1 MTETNNTISNV
12 NTNSEYNKQIER
24 WDKVF
29 DTLQDETH
37 IKNQTTKYLPMPSG
51 ILAEKKLTLRT
62 ELYNAYLSKAIYYRY
77 LNNFVT
83 TMKSLLM
90 KKPPEIELP
99 EKLEPILE
107 SAGQDGD
114 RLLTVINR
122 LFQAQLSYSR
132 YGILVDIPDNAKGID
147 IIPHLIEYNFSK
159 IKNWVIKTING
170 KKETVAIV
178 LDESYTEIGI
188 GFSETDVVQYRI
200 CALAN
205 YKTDPLYYSYT
216 TDIAGVNAFDVEQ
229 DIPEKV
235 IPPNILG
242 KTLDYIPFQ
251 ICNALSIDW
260 ETEIPIGIAVS
271 DISLAIYRGEAD
283 YRQGLFMQGQATPYA
298 TGATTEKDSLSMGAS
313 ALVRISSPEAKVGF
327 MEVEGKGLGAMADGL
342 NGLHKQNE
350 RLGISL
356 VDAGANQSGE
366 ALGVRLGIQTASL
379 AGISQTN
386 KACMKVLLTI
396 CAEWMGLD
404 PEEISLNYYTDF
416 ASAERTI
423 EELEKTG
430 GLVGK
435 SLFALEDY
443 YRLLVKNEQTN
454 VATFEEWKEMVESQT
469 SLMIDDATQKIIDE
483 ATANNGV
490 DDNIDED
497 V

>member
-1 MTETNNTISNV
+1 MTETNNTVSNIT
-12 NTNSEYNKQIER
+12 TNDEYAKQVER
-24 WDKVF
+24 WDIVF

-51 ILAEKKLTLRT
+51 ILAEKDTTLRT
-62 ELYNAYLSKAIYYRY
+62 ALYNAYLSKAIYYRY
-77 LNNFVT
+77 LNDFVV

-90 KKPPEIELP
+90 KKPPEIVLP

-107 SAGQDGD
+107 NAGQDGD
-114 RLLTVINR
+114 NLLTVINR

-159 IKNWVIKTING
+159 IKNWIIKTVDG
-170 KKETVAIV
+170 KKKTVAIV
-178 LDESYTEIGI
+178 LDESYSEMGI
-188 GFSETDVVQYRI
+188 GFNETNVIQYRI

-205 YKTDPLYYSYT
+205 YKSKPLYYSYR

-229 DIPEKV
+229 DISEGV
-235 IPPNILG
+235 IPPNILE

-251 ICNALSIDW
+251 ICNALSLDW

-298 TGATTEKDSLSMGAS
+298 TGATTEKDSLNMGAS
-313 ALVRISSPEAKVGF
+313 ALVRISSSEAKVGF
-327 MEVEGKGLGAMADGL
+327 MEVEGKGLGAMAAGL
-342 NGLHKQNE
+342 DGLHKQNE

-356 VDAGANQSGE
+356 IDAGANQSGE

-379 AGISQTN
+379 AGVSQTN
-386 KACMKVLLTI
+386 KACMTILLKI
-396 CAEWMGLD
+396 CADWMGLD
-404 PEEISLNYYTDF
+404 AEEVSLNYYTDF

-469 SLMIDDATQKIIDE
+469 SLMIDSATQAIIDE
-483 ATANNGV
+483 ANADNEVN
-490 DDNIDED
+490 DNIDEEE
-497 V
+497 